1 MSIESLTRRFGAG
14 LRGMKIAVL
23 VMTCALVL
31 AATAC
36 GGEDA
41 SGEAPQ
47 DSGEGQSA
55 EKAEK
60 DAAGAA
66 SENETREA
74 TAGKSTAEKTT
85 AGETTAGEKTVRKAV
100 DGEAAEL
107 ARAELGEREITN
119 MLPAGGE
126 KPDPARPLPKDP
138 PEGIEVYPATTNRTI
153 QGPIEYDRR
162 PPTNGDHAPLWQNC
176 GFYERPIQDRHA
188 VHSMDHGV
196 VWITFRPD
204 LPAGQIERLRSYG
217 GERYVIVSPYPGQDA
232 PVIATSWRVQL
243 ELRGAG
249 DPRLRQF
256 VDGFRISELSP
267 LSGNRCALGV
277 GNPQA

>member
-1 MSIESLTRRFGAG
+1 MGPRGARIAG
-14 LRGMKIAVL
+14 AVL
-23 VMTCALVL
+23 VASLLL

-36 GGEDA
+36 GGGDA

-47 DSGEGQSA
+47 DSKEQRSS

-60 DAAGAA
+60 DAAGGAA
-66 SENETREA
+66 SGKEAAAETTVSEGA
-74 TAGKSTAEKTT
+74 SKESTAR
-85 AGETTAGEKTVRKAV
+85 ETTARKGKTGEPI

-107 ARAELGEREITN
+107 ARAEVGEREIIN

-138 PEGIEVYPATTNRTI
+138 PKGIEVYPATTNRTLE
-153 QGPIEYDRR
+153 GPIEYDRR

-204 LPAGQIERLRSYG
+204 LPAGQVEKLRSYG

-243 ELRGAG
+243 ELGGAD

-277 GNPQA
+277 GNPRS